1 MLKCREGGRM
11 SELRLFFLKYQPF
24 LLYPPI
30 QNQMLI
36 WRSAAQGPNPFLKS
50 LFSASFKSG
59 KAGGSAPIVHP
70 ILLYILF
77 SSISY
82 FCTSYFQY
90 ILFLVLPIFE
100 VPFLHMWLLISVYPI
115 LVHLIFGSSYP
126 KYEVPNV
133 GLSYVRCFL
142 LLCSYLYVFLSV
154 CYS

>member
-1 MLKCREGGRM
+1 M
-11 SELRLFFLKYQPF
+11 SELRLFFLKYQHRLAGPF

-50 LFSASFKSG
+50 LFSASFKSWG
-59 KAGGSAPIVHP
+59 PP
-70 ILLYILF
+70 PQYILF
-77 SSISY
+77 Y
-82 FCTSYFQY
+82 CTSYFVHPICSTSYFQCFRFFRFRSCICGSLYQCILFKY
-90 ILFLVLPIFE
+90 ISFLVLPIFE
-100 VPFLHMWLLISVYPI
+100 VPD
-115 LVHLIFGSSYP
+115 P

-133 GLSYVRCFL
+133 GISYVRCFL